1 MIKILLA
8 DDHAIMRSG
17 LKDLLAKATD
27 FELVSEASNGA
38 ELLGILQQK
47 LQSKDLPDV
56 LLTDLSMPGV
66 SGTDLIDRI
75 RMLSPTLPI
84 LVLTMFND
92 ALMAS
97 RIIKAGA
104 DGYLTK
110 DSSPEELIGAVRK
123 VASGGKSIDPKLAEK
138 ILFQRADSDAPHN
151 KLSGRE
157 LDVLRWILK
166 GKTVNAIAE
175 QLCISNKTVSTH
187 KTTMLRKMG
196 MTSTPELVR
205 YAMEHS
211 LFQEDIA

>member
-17 LKDLLAKATD
+17 LKDLLAKASD
-27 FELVSEASNGA
+27 FKLVSEASDGT
-38 ELLGILQQK
+38 ELLEILQQK
-47 LQSKDLPDV
+47 LDAGDLPDIV
-56 LLTDLSMPGV
+56 LTDLSMPGA
-66 SGTDLIDRI
+66 GGIDLIERLRKLNAD
-75 RMLSPTLPI
+75 LPI
-84 LVLTMFND
+84 LVLTMFSD

-110 DSSPEELIGAVRK
+110 DSSPEELIAAVRK

-138 ILFQRADSDAPHN
+138 ILFQRVDMDEPHH
-151 KLSGRE
+151 KLSARE
-157 LDVLRWILK
+157 FDVMRWILK
-166 GKTVNAIAE
+166 GESVNSIAKH
-175 QLCISNKTVSTH
+175 LCISNKTVSTH

-205 YAMEHS
+205 YAMVHG
-211 LFQEDIA
+211 LFREDD